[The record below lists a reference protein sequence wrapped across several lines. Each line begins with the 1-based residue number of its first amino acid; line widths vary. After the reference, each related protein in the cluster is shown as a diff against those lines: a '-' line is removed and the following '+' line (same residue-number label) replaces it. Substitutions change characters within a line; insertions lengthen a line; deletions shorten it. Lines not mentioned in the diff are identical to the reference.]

1 MPRTPDAAARE
12 RLLERII
19 AYVTD
24 NGVTDLSLRPLAA
37 AVGSS
42 PRVLLYHFSSK
53 EELVTTVLR
62 RAGERQRS
70 LVAQLRTRHAGSI
83 EGCRELWS
91 AISDP
96 AALPIFRL
104 FFEVYA
110 LALRDRERYAAF
122 LANFIAPWLK
132 SIGDPLVDAG
142 WSRADADAFGT
153 YIVAAFRG
161 FLLDLC
167 ATNERDRI
175 DRAVELWLT
184 TLTAAGAEKDLAS

>member
-1 MPRTPDAAARE
+1 MPRTPDAAGRE

-19 AYVTD
+19 AYVTE

-42 PRVLLYHFSSK
+42 PRVLLYHFGSK
-53 EELVTTVLR
+53 EDLVTTVLR
-62 RAGERQRS
+62 RAGERQRA
-70 LVAQLRTRHAGSI
+70 LVAQLRTKHAGSI
-83 EGCRELWS
+83 DGCREMWT

-96 AALPIFRL
+96 HALPIFRL

-122 LANFIAPWLK
+122 LSNFVAPWLK
-132 SIGDPLVDAG
+132 LIGDPLVQAG
-142 WSRADADAFGT
+142 WERPDADAFGT

-167 ATNERDRI
+167 ATGERARV

-184 TLTAAGAEKDLAS
+184 TLSAAGAEKDLAS

>member
-19 AYVTD
+19 SYVTD

-42 PRVLLYHFSSK
+42 PRVLLYHFGSK

-62 RAGERQRS
+62 RAGERQRA
-70 LVAQLRTRHAGSI
+70 LVAQMRTRHAGSI
-83 EGCRELWS
+83 DGCREMWN
-91 AISDP
+91 AISNP
-96 AALPIFRL
+96 SALPIFRL

-110 LALRDRERYAAF
+110 LALRDRVRYAGF
-122 LANFIAPWLK
+122 LSNFVAPWLA

-142 WSRADADAFGT
+142 WTRPDADAFAT
-153 YIVAAFRG
+153 YVVAAFRG

-167 ATNERDRI
+167 ATEERARV
-175 DRAVELWLT
+175 DRAVELWLS
-184 TLTAAGAEKDLAS
+184 TLGSAGAEKDLAS